1 MAKTYLG
8 SGVAYDATESATY
21 PKGRMKNDTTE
32 TAKDGTPLFKD
43 TLDDSYQARMELL
56 RRAGITPNEALE
68 SKAESQVADAVQF
81 MQPIAILR
89 VGWDGTSSAI
99 GLMGGKYITGYSAE
113 FVETSVSGTTAVLCK
128 LTIKKDGSATTEN
141 LFVSATPA
149 YGLGVPVT
157 GINHGHNVPPAS
169 AWEGI
174 YFKNDDDGNVI
185 AGDPDET
192 NLATLRIR
200 SQFIITVYKAD

>member
-56 RRAGITPNEALE
+56 RRAGIIPNEALE

-81 MQPIAILR
+81 MQPVAIMKVGYDGAAYAVLNIKALDGWSATWATSTWQSTIKQAKMALGILKDSVAYTGDLLVSVCIAANEYS
-89 VGWDGTSSAI
+89 VDGPITVSASHGTKNTAGFFDGSI
-99 GLMGGKYITGYSAE
+99 DICAPYSA
-113 FVETSVSGTTAVLCK
+113 TATQDQVQQTDL
-128 LTIKKDGSATTEN
+128 
-141 LFVSATPA
+141 
-149 YGLGVPVT
+149 
-157 GINHGHNVPPAS
+157 
-169 AWEGI
+169 
-174 YFKNDDDGNVI
+174 
-185 AGDPDET
+185 
-192 NLATLRIR
+192 
-200 SQFIITVYKAD
+200 IITVYKAD